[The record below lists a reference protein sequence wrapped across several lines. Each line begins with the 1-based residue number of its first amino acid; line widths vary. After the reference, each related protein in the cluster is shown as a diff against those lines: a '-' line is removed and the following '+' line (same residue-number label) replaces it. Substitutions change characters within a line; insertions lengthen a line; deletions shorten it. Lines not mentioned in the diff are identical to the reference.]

1 MSNMLIFSFLL
12 LTNLSKP
19 PFARSRFWALQ
30 DVAVVGRGATFNVDH
45 MEQPAVAERCLE
57 RVAGRCLERVA
68 ARTAVAEL
76 GNEQL
81 EP

>member
-30 DVAVVGRGATFNVDH
+30 DVAVVGRGATFNV
-45 MEQPAVAERCLE
+45 EPAVAERCLE